1 MWSPIATQWLLAEIL
16 RNISERGHEIF
27 RVLSPRTNS
36 HNMFRKVS
44 PLFWY
49 ETCWVEKRILIW
61 GLVLLWLIKDS
72 NIFHSLHLQLGFSL
86 QKSGL
91 FDFKI
96 GNSNF
101 YRKNPSSGHFR
112 IYKWNFYF
120 KNASSVNL
128 KICNMNVYPKK
139 SELCAFQKLQ
149 NQKTPKISS
158 MNQWISFICNW
169 KTETGPD
176 RRIHLKILRK

>member
-1 MWSPIATQWLLAEIL
+1 MWYPITQWLLAEIL
-16 RNISERGHEIF
+16 RNISEGGHEIF
-27 RVLSPRTNS
+27 IVLSPRTNS

-49 ETCWVEKRILIW
+49 ETCGVEKRILIW
-61 GLVLLWLIKDS
+61 GLVLLWLIKESD
-72 NIFHSLHLQLGFSL
+72 IFHSLHLQLGFSL

-101 YRKNPSSGHFR
+101 YRKNPSSVHFR
-112 IYKWNFYF
+112 IYNWNFYF
-120 KNASSVNL
+120 KNASCVNL
-128 KICNMNVYPKK
+128 KICNMNIYRKK
-139 SELCAFQKLQ
+139 SELCAFQNLQLEFLPQKSELCAFQNLQ

-158 MNQWISFICNW
+158 TNQ
-169 KTETGPD
+169 
-176 RRIHLKILRK
+176 